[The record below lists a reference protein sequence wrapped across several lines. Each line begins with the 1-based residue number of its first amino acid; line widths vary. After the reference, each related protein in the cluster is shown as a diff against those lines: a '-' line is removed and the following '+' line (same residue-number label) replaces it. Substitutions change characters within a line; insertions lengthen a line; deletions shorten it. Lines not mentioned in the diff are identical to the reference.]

1 MQLSDRA
8 LLVQLNI
15 STWSANKLDKEISTE
30 TTRNKGA
37 ISGSVRSHKS
47 LLPMCDLLDDIKKK
61 ASLIRTKFYE
71 NTLPWGVKGIQILPT
86 ANYLT
91 FMTDFRKERSEYEM
105 LVRRFVP
112 EYPQLVQDAQHFLG
126 SAYKVED
133 YPDASEISDKFKMD
147 LGVMPVPNN
156 DFRVNIADAEL
167 SRIQDEVEARVKQA
181 ATGAMQEVWQRL
193 YDRVV
198 HMADRLA
205 KLDDPKARFHE
216 STLDNITDLCDL
228 LPRLNVMDDPN
239 LEAMRQEV
247 EGKLAGLSKDSVVM
261 NTTFRQTKID
271 EANEIATKMAA
282 FMGGLK

>member
-1 MQLSDRA
+1 MKLSDRA

-15 STWSANKLDKEISTE
+15 STWSANKLDKEISSE

-61 ASLIRTKFYE
+61 AGLIRQQFYD

-86 ANYLT
+86 ANYLA
-91 FMTDFRKERSEYEM
+91 FMTEFRKEKSDYEA
-105 LVRRFVP
+105 LVRQFVP
-112 EYPQLVQDAQHFLG
+112 AYPQLVQDAQRFLG
-126 SAYKVED
+126 TAYKVDD
-133 YPDASEISDKFKMD
+133 YPDVSEIGSKFKMD

-156 DFRVNIADAEL
+156 DFRVDIADAEL
-167 SRIQDEVEARVKQA
+167 ERIQEEVEARVKQA
-181 ATGAMQEVWQRL
+181 STGAMQEVWQRL
-193 YDRVV
+193 YDKVV
-198 HMADRLA
+198 HMADRMA

-247 EGKLAGLSKDSVVM
+247 EGKLSGLSKDSVVQSP
-261 NTTFRQTKID
+261 TFRQTKID
-271 EANEIATKMAA
+271 EANDIAAKMAA

>member
-1 MQLSDRA
+1 MKLSDRA

-61 ASLIRTKFYE
+61 ASLIRQQFYD

-86 ANYLT
+86 ANYLA
-91 FMTDFRKERSEYEM
+91 FMTEFRKEKSDYEA
-105 LVRRFVP
+105 LVRQFVP
-112 EYPQLVQDAQHFLG
+112 AYPQLVQDAQRFLG
-126 SAYKVED
+126 TAYKVDD
-133 YPDASEISDKFKMD
+133 YPDASEIGSKFKMD

-156 DFRVNIADAEL
+156 DFRVDIADTEL
-167 SRIQDEVEARVKQA
+167 ERIQEEVEARVKQA
-181 ATGAMQEVWQRL
+181 STGAMQEVWQRL
-193 YDRVV
+193 YDKVV
-198 HMADRLA
+198 HMADRMA

-247 EGKLAGLSKDSVVM
+247 EGKLSGLSKDSVVQSP
-261 NTTFRQTKID
+261 TFRQTKIT
-271 EANEIATKMAA
+271 EANDIAAKMAA